1 MALDEPERNIQ
12 VGGLPKPFRV
22 IKKAPKGLKD
32 LGRRI
37 TTTLKATKKKK
48 PVVKYTKKVS
58 LIERIRILKEKA
70 AAKKKALATKVQ
82 GAVKKVISSVSV
94 AAKQAA
100 KKVATSTRRVVSSID
115 TKTKYAKAKINTLK
129 KVAMAKAVKIAS
141 ALRTRLLQSSASSRN
156 TAITKLKTKLLYI
169 RNLRNNKILGSKRGA
184 AGDIMGNNSL
194 NHGISGI
201 SFVNSFRRIGDS
213 NLRRKNASDNI
224 GPLNGPKSVLSGD
237 VTRQTTNRVTISDGL
252 GAIGI
257 RRDRAKGDAREA
269 STKAETARVDAAAN
283 LSGINTNKANRN
295 TIAASIQPIMNQ
307 KAKRQNDAA
316 DAKRVADSSD
326 GMRRSAGDTAVRRQQ
341 DRAANDSARRNAGI
355 DATNHSSS
363 INSATARKN
372 TNQNNL
378 AGIQTTHQSS
388 INSMNTNADN
398 AVSNIN
404 GRLNTVGASK
414 NKQIQD
420 EAAVRQSRNGKQ
432 AEASQNSTNIS
443 NKNGEVAAA
452 KTRENN
458 ADNARKAAAS
468 NLATKNT
475 ELGTQVAARPG
486 LKTYRDSAAGTAE
499 AAKPVRPSSYVTNIN
514 RKTAING
521 VEIPNRI
528 SKKTTAASKRG
539 LDISDLNSPTGP
551 MNRRR
556 ANDDEMS
563 TIANERGAR
572 ITKDTLTNG
581 RRDTA
586 NSSLLQTKAR
596 RDAVALDIKTKQ
608 DVKQARLQHADQIK
622 NRIDSLSATTINRV
636 SSAQVNAAVSSK
648 RLGSSTQGR
657 AQSAIHGTTVPLLG
671 GLVKRVGDLNTG
683 RKNASD
689 NIGALNGRKSVL
701 SGDVTRQTTNRL
713 TISDS
718 LSATGIRRDRAKGDA
733 KSASTKAETARV
745 DAAALNLSDINTKK
759 ANRNTIAASIDSIV
773 NRKAKR
779 QSDAADAKKVAD
791 SSDGMRRSAGDT
803 AVRRQQDRG
812 SNDSGRK
819 NAAVD
824 SQTHSR
830 NIDAAGGRK
839 ATKDADLADIQ
850 TTHQSS
856 MRRLETD
863 ADGAVLGTKKS
874 LDDVG
879 SSRNK
884 LSGDADTAA
893 QARRRVEAD
902 SAANTRATKQKE
914 GDLASSMSAE
924 RNAKSRNNADAEVVK
939 RNKDELDQELGR
951 EPITR
956 SDRNSALNNA
966 EASKPVRSRDTDTFM
981 SRKNA
986 INDVEIPNKRAVRN
1000 TVAGKLGDMNIDMN
1014 GPGGT
1019 RNRRAAGDAE
1029 LQAVSNNKVGLANK
1043 DGSLRNKL
1051 DTEKLNIDRAKVQK
1065 KRFDDNI
1072 DLSTKK
1078 RTERGQVLDGVE
1090 NRIAAKRLQESSVVK
1105 RTDTAST
1112 NNNIT
1117 RTKSIASEGMTL
1129 GGKNHASS
1137 VGPFVASKKRV
1148 SDKSKDA
1155 NGIADNNGKLN
1166 KKRGELS
1173 DSIDMEGGNNLSH
1186 NNRKKAIK
1194 EQKSQMESDAQ
1205 KASKSAGDE
1214 RIKGDTTAANID
1226 IKKRQRASMESE
1238 IANTRSGIDGKKNRA
1253 RDAGIDAENH
1263 RRAADSSVNT
1273 SKQRARDRDSL
1284 GDSLGNESVR
1294 KSKLAK
1300 DISDARQRKSAADS
1314 DLQNAQTTH
1323 RNNMD
1328 AMDADTN
1335 GAVNRHKK
1343 AFDDTVDAPG
1353 KRKQAADDATTKRLN
1368 EERKGSNNK
1377 DSINNKKKEVDT
1389 ASGNENSAK
1398 KRNDDDMADIDT
1410 QRKKLTEERGKKPG
1424 FEDDRR
1430 RAMDNAEQKRPMRK
1444 DGDAALAGRKK
1455 QLDDN
1460 MVPEKKKKKQ
1470 DAEDAKKRAE
1480 DDLAAKRA
1488 QKEKIPPRDD
1498 PSKLYENDAKLK
1510 DRKKKN
1516 GDYNDDL
1523 KKRKSDMDADL
1534 LERKKV
1540 NRKRMDYSDK
1550 IYGLLQIFMNNLT
1563 NAPPMN
1569 PAVFIGPGIQTPG
1582 FEYPGISNGTGV
1594 SGPTSIGN
1602 KLVTQIPG
1610 TTIGP
1615 SSDVV
1620 IGPPINTALLGAAA
1634 AVVVGTAAA
1643 ALFLK
1648 GPTGP
1653 GSSDTAYDRGYK
1665 QGMINGNQDGQRDG
1679 TADAQNAL
1687 LNVVTDSE
1695 EMVLDQLK
1703 KLNSGNTDEINKK
1716 VAETKD
1722 NAYCKEIQIQGV
1734 KQGIDIF
1741 TVYPECVEYFRKNP
1755 IDIPKSTAQKTSGPR
1770 PKGAPGAAAEGA
1782 SGEASGAAEG
1792 ASGEASGAA
1801 EGASGEA
1808 SGAAEGASTSIQT
1821 EATALKPSS
1830 VEASGASA
1838 EASGASAEASGA
1850 SAEASGA
1857 SAEASGATVEQSGGY
1872 REDENGIMQFGGA
1885 VGVGTVEPSEPYD
1898 LGYSNGYRAAYRSA
1912 YTRAYSLTKAIH
1924 TTSAKGEFEAA
1935 VKAVVSGPR
1944 SETDSTSPTEN
1955 NTGPSNE
1962 ESGAQE
1968 GGSLRRAKRVY
1979 RRGKTLTQHGR
1990 LLKRIVN
1997 KTISE

>member
-37 TTTLKATKKKK
+37 TTTLKATRKKK

-82 GAVKKVISSVSV
+82 GAVKKVITTVSTK
-94 AAKQAA
+94 AKQVA
-100 KKVATSTRRVVSSID
+100 KKIATSTRRVVSSID

-269 STKAETARVDAAAN
+269 STKAGTARVDAAAN

-420 EAAVRQSRNGKQ
+420 AAAARQSRNGKQ
-432 AEASQNSTNIS
+432 AEASQNLTNIS

-486 LKTYRDSAAGTAE
+486 LKTSRDSAAGTAE
-499 AAKPVRPSSYVTNIN
+499 AAKPVRDVTNIN

-539 LDISDLNSPTGP
+539 LDISDLNSPIGP
-551 MNRRR
+551 INRKR
-556 ANDDEMS
+556 ANDAEMN
-563 TIANERGAR
+563 TIANERAAR
-572 ITKDTLTNG
+572 ITKDTLTKG
-581 RRDTA
+581 PRDTA
-586 NSSLLQTKAR
+586 SSSLLVTKER
-596 RDAVALDIKTKQ
+596 RDAIALDIKTKQ

-689 NIGALNGRKSVL
+689 NIGPLNGRKSVL
-701 SGDVTRQTTNRL
+701 SGDIPRQTTNRV

-733 KSASTKAETARV
+733 KTASTKAETARV

-924 RNAKSRNNADAEVVK
+924 GNAKSKNNDDVADVK

-956 SDRNSALNNA
+956 SDRNSSLNNA
-966 EASKPVRSRDTDTFM
+966 EGSRPVRSRDTDTFM

-1000 TVAGKLGDMNIDMN
+1000 NAARKMDLVNTDMN
-1014 GPGGT
+1014 GPGGA
-1019 RNRRAAGDAE
+1019 RNKRAAGDAE
-1029 LQAVSNNKVGLANK
+1029 LQAVSDNKVRLANK
-1043 DGSLRNKL
+1043 DATLRNKI

-1078 RTERGQVLDGVE
+1078 RTERGQHLDGIE
-1090 NRIAAKRLQESSVVK
+1090 NRIAAKRLQESTVSR
-1105 RTDTAST
+1105 RTDTTST
-1112 NNNIT
+1112 NNNVT
-1117 RTKSIASEGMTL
+1117 RNKSMASEGMSL
-1129 GGKNHASS
+1129 GGKDHASS
-1137 VGPFVASKKRV
+1137 VGPFAASKKRV
-1148 SDKSKDA
+1148 SDKRGGVD
-1155 NGIADNNGKLN
+1155 GISAETGKLN
-1166 KKRGELS
+1166 KKKRDLD

-1205 KASKSAGDE
+1205 KARKSADDA

-1226 IKKRQRASMESE
+1226 IKKRERASMESE
-1238 IANTRSGIDGKKNRA
+1238 TTNTRSGIDGKKNKA

-1263 RRAADSSVNT
+1263 RKAADSSADT
-1273 SKQRARDRDSL
+1273 AKQRARDRDSL
-1284 GDSLGNESVR
+1284 GDSMGNESAR
-1294 KSKLAK
+1294 KSKLAG
-1300 DISDARQRKSAADS
+1300 DVSDARQRKSAADS
-1314 DLQNAQTTH
+1314 DLQNAQTKH
-1323 RNNMD
+1323 RNDMD

-1335 GAVNRHKK
+1335 GAVNKHKK

-1368 EERKGSNNK
+1368 EERKGS
-1377 DSINNKKKEVDT
+1377 SINNKKKEVDT

-1634 AVVVGTAAA
+1634 AAVVVGTAAA
-1643 ALFLK
+1643 ALFLR

-1703 KLNSGNTDEINKK
+1703 KLYSGNTDEINKK

-1741 TVYPECVEYFRKNP
+1741 SVYPECVEYFRKNP

-1770 PKGAPGAAAEGA
+1770 PKGAPGA
-1782 SGEASGAAEG
+1782 
-1792 ASGEASGAA
+1792 AA

-1857 SAEASGATVEQSGGY
+1857 SAEASGAAVEQSGGY

-1935 VKAVVSGPR
+1935 VKGLVSGPR
-1944 SETDSTSPTEN
+1944 SEGDSSSPTEN

-1979 RRGKTLTQHGR
+1979 RRGKTLRQHGR